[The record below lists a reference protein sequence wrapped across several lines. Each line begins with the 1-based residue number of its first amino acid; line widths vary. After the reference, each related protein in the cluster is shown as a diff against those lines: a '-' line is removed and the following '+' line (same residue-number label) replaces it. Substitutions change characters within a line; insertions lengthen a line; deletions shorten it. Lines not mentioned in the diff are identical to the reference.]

1 MGYYQ
6 NVEIEREEA
15 KPEVEAA
22 IIAMKGAITKGDFVD
37 IVLKEKLFIRYINL
51 MYPCHESDT
60 DVRTMRKG
68 SFFWLREL
76 YNAIRQRNAIAMKR
90 AYNEFVR
97 LYVMMEGTDSTK
109 TKEEKTNEYV
119 EHLTNCHEPGALS
132 LTPDFFN
139 ELEFTKID
147 AEVTKYVSKNNKNEI
162 THENTPEKNGFVEN
176 NNTNEITPEKIEIVE
191 NERNERGNDKKDGL
205 KNKLNIDMN
214 GWDSIS
220 VSNRLRNE
228 ITLEKNGNREKRR
241 DQEGNNKTVSL
252 KKRLN
257 IDMNGWNEHSNH
269 KLLTNKHKHI

>member
-1 MGYYQ
+1 M
-6 NVEIEREEA
+6 
-15 KPEVEAA
+15 
-22 IIAMKGAITKGDFVD
+22 
-37 IVLKEKLFIRYINL
+37 
-51 MYPCHESDT
+51 
-60 DVRTMRKG
+60 
-68 SFFWLREL
+68 
-76 YNAIRQRNAIAMKR
+76 
-90 AYNEFVR
+90 
-97 LYVMMEGTDSTK
+97 
-109 TKEEKTNEYV
+109 
-119 EHLTNCHEPGALS
+119 
-132 LTPDFFN
+132 
-139 ELEFTKID
+139 
-147 AEVTKYVSKNNKNEI
+147 
-162 THENTPEKNGFVEN
+162 EN

-269 KLLTNKHKHI
+269 KLRTNKRKHI